1 MYFPGFQS
9 ISLWDKFITCVFPR
23 FSICTFI
30 EMKFITCVFPSF
42 SICTSTGMK
51 FILCVFPRFSNCTS
65 IGMKFIT
72 CVFPNISIHMC
83 ISRKNWGVRRLYFKD
98 ELKFY
103 LVVSVV
109 SLEHELWHDLCEQN
123 PQNEMF
129 AVKIH
134 TPNSDCYLLELFC
147 CVF

>member
-1 MYFPGFQS
+1 MCISQLFNLYFHRNEIHHMC
-9 ISLWDKFITCVFPR
+9 ISQYFNPYVYFKEELKFYLVVSVI
-23 FSICTFI
+23 
-30 EMKFITCVFPSF
+30 
-42 SICTSTGMK
+42 
-51 FILCVFPRFSNCTS
+51 
-65 IGMKFIT
+65 
-72 CVFPNISIHMC
+72 C
-83 ISRKNWGVRRLYFKD
+83 ISRKNWSFTLRCLSFVFQGWTEVLPCGVCRLYFKE

-109 SLEHELWHDLCEQN
+109 CISRKNWSFTLRCLSLSLEHELWHDLCEQN